1 MPRYAKL
8 CVFLAAMRHNK
19 PNYKLN
25 YLFNYRRVPN
35 GLWLEGSDAAS
46 QKPQNLPDSRLNEFT
61 LSMGVTM
68 CNETHPHYETV

>member
-46 QKPQNLPDSRLNEFT
+46 QKPPNLPDARLNLHFPW
-61 LSMGVTM
+61 G
-68 CNETHPHYETV
+68 